1 MTTIAGSLRA
11 ALVVLALLLP
21 WGAAADDFYQ
31 GKTVTMLVGFSPGG
45 GFDTNARLLA
55 RYLGRH
61 IPGNPT
67 VVVVNMPGGGSTVA
81 IVRLDTDQPKD
92 GTVIDTFNFGL
103 LADSLLQPD
112 RFKADFRK
120 YTWIGSISEDLTVC
134 YSFGPSAPKTIEAMT
149 KRDHF
154 YVGSAGVG
162 TSDDLNTKILKN
174 IFGVPIKQVAGY
186 PGSADI
192 RVAIER
198 GELDGDCGAWS
209 SLPDEWVTGGKVNP
223 VSRSTL
229 SSPEDMPKGVPY
241 TLEIAPNDRAKRI
254 IRFLLADGQLG
265 RPFIVSHSVPADR
278 VKILRDAFNATV
290 ADKDFLA
297 DAAKLRLPVSPTNGE
312 DALKTV
318 TEIYDTPA
326 DIIAAAKKVLEE

>member
-1 MTTIAGSLRA
+1 VRSAARIVRALLIAA
-11 ALVVLALLLP
+11 ALLAP
-21 WGAAADDFYQ
+21 WAATADDFYK
-31 GKTVTMLVGFSPGG
+31 GKTVTVLVGFSPGG

-67 VVVVNMPGGGSTVA
+67 VIVVNMPGGGSSVA
-81 IVRLDTDQPKD
+81 ITRLDTDQPKD

-103 LADSLLQPD
+103 LANSLLQPNLI
-112 RFKADFRK
+112 KVDFRR
-120 YTWIGSISEDLTVC
+120 YAWIGSISKDLTVC
-134 YSFGPSAPKTIEAMT
+134 YTFGPAAPKTIAAMT

-162 TSDDLNTKILKN
+162 TSDDINTKILKN
-174 IFGVPIKQVAGY
+174 VFGVPIKQVAGY

-209 SLPDEWVTGGKVNP
+209 SLPDDWIKGGKVNP
-223 VSRSTL
+223 VSRSIL
-229 SSPEDMPKGVPY
+229 SSPPDLPKGVPY
-241 TLEIAPNDRAKRI
+241 TLDIAPNDRAKQI
-254 IRFLLADGQLG
+254 VRFLLADGELG
-265 RPFIVSHSVPADR
+265 RPFIVSRAVPADR
-278 VKILRDAFNATV
+278 VKILRDAFSATMT
-290 ADKDFLA
+290 DKDFLA
-297 DAAKLRLPVSPTNGE
+297 DAEKLREPVSPTAGD

-318 TEIYDTPA
+318 NEIYDTPP
-326 DIIAAAKKVLEE
+326 DIVAAAKKVLEQ